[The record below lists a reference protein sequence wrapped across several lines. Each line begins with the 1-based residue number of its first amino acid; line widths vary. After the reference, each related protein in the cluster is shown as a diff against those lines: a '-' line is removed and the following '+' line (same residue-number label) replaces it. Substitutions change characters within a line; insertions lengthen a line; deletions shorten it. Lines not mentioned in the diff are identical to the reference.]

1 MDNDRLKKLAG
12 KMVDLFL
19 MNEFR
24 DPQEAY
30 DVFSNI
36 YLSQKDYFSLFK
48 PEDILKLIFY
58 IYSLKNTKDFKV
70 ADNLINNLGFCN
82 LLLITTEPYDAICGA
97 CNGDGD
103 FDCETCYGTG
113 EATCPECEGER
124 SFEVGD
130 NEWEDCNECGGTGE
144 VTCQDCVQGRVTCQ
158 DCDGIGEVES
168 DEVIYKLYQIVTWNN
183 DIKNLCEMNED
194 SHTPAFSYDY
204 FLKNHKDY
212 IVLIIRD
219 DNDRFIK
226 DLSPDDMYSTY
237 YDDSPELSMGGSKK
251 LQIYNRKLGL
261 WRYTI

>member
-1 MDNDRLKKLAG
+1 MDNNRLKKLAN
-12 KMVDLFL
+12 KMVDLFPT
-19 MNEFR
+19 NKFT
-24 DPQEAY
+24 DPQETY
-30 DVFSNI
+30 DVFSNV
-36 YLSQKDYFSLFK
+36 YMSQRDYFSLFK

-82 LLLITTEPYDAICGA
+82 LLLITTEPYEAICGA

-103 FDCETCYGTG
+103 FDCDTCYGTG
-113 EATCPECEGER
+113 ESYDGGDCPK
-124 SFEVGD
+124 
-130 NEWEDCNECGGTGE
+130 
-144 VTCQDCVQGRVTCQ
+144 CVQGRVTCQ

-168 DEVIYKLYQIVTWNN
+168 DEVIYKLYQIVTWNT

-194 SHTPAFSYDY
+194 SVTPAFSYDY
-204 FLKNHKDY
+204 FLKNHKEY

-237 YDDSPELSMGGSKK
+237 YDDSPELAMGGSKK

>member
-1 MDNDRLKKLAG
+1 MDNNRLKKLSS
-12 KMVDLFL
+12 KMVDLFP

-24 DPQEAY
+24 DPQEVY

-58 IYSLKNTKDFKV
+58 IYSLKNTNDFKV

-82 LLLITTEPYDAICGA
+82 LLLITTEPYESTCDA

-103 FDCETCYGTG
+103 FECDTCYGTG
-113 EATCPECEGER
+113 ELDDG
-124 SFEVGD
+124 
-130 NEWEDCNECGGTGE
+130 EDCPN
-144 VTCQDCVQGRVTCQ
+144 CVQGSNMCH
-158 DCDGIGEVES
+158 DCDGVGSVETNEVF
-168 DEVIYKLYQIVTWNN
+168 YKLYQIVTWNT

-204 FLKNHKDY
+204 FLKNHKEY
-212 IVLIIRD
+212 IILIIRD
-219 DNDRFIK
+219 DNDRFING
-226 DLSPDDMYSTY
+226 LSPDDMYSTY

-261 WRYTI
+261 WRYTN